1 MVFCLLGSQVSMGPV
16 SPQHLTLF
24 PRAFRAVPQGGIR
37 AQDHVVLL
45 FPPAEPAFVGAYAI
59 PDTYNP
65 HDDKVYIFFR
75 ETAMEAGQWEWRHV
89 HARVAR
95 VCKVSC
101 QGQHLLASCPH
112 QVGLY
117 LLWTKEHPK
126 QRNVGVSL
134 HTYHRAEGSG
144 LGVSLCGSEEGTAVE
159 RTQRGW
165 TDPGSWC
172 LAERCWG

>member
-1 MVFCLLGSQVSMGPV
+1 MKPMVGPKLQHVFHSLNTGNGVLPPGHPGLHV

-24 PRAFRAVPQGGIR
+24 PRAFRRISQAGIR
-37 AQDHVVLL
+37 AQGHVVLL

-75 ETAMEAGQWEWRHV
+75 ETAMEAGQWEWRHI

-101 QGQHLLASCPH
+101 
-112 QVGLY
+112 
-117 LLWTKEHPK
+117 LWPVVPT
-126 QRNVGVSL
+126 RWAF
-134 HTYHRAEGSG
+134 TCSG
-144 LGVSLCGSEEGTAVE
+144 PRSIPS
-159 RTQRGW
+159 RGM
-165 TDPGSWC
+165 
-172 LAERCWG
+172 